1 MLLRKL
7 RQPANI
13 LTFTLL
19 AQSFFMSTSNK
30 QSNQPTHDLFTD
42 VSTDALASLDL
53 SATEKMTPMEV
64 RATSS
69 LAAIYG
75 LRMFGMFSILP
86 IFAIYASTLAEK
98 PSSLMIGLALGAY
111 GLTQALFQLPF
122 GMASDRFGRTPMI
135 YLGLAIFAV
144 GSMVAALAM
153 NIETIILGRVIQGAG
168 AVSAV
173 VTALLADLTRD
184 EHRTKAM
191 ASIGGTIGVAFAL
204 SLVGGPLLNQWIG
217 VPGIFALTAFLTL
230 GAIAVVKFV
239 VPDPVR
245 SHYHS
250 DASAAPAKLKDVLKN
265 TQLLRLNYGI
275 FALHAAQ
282 MAMFVVVP
290 FAIIQASGMH
300 ENQHWQIYLP
310 VLLASFVLMVPA
322 IIYAEKQAKIKQV
335 FVSAIALMLLA
346 QLMFAGSIHHF
357 WGIVASL
364 TIYFIAFNVLEAS
377 LPSIISKI
385 APAAAKGTA
394 MGVYNTA
401 QSLGVFVGGALGGYL
416 SHSLGFASVF
426 IFCSI
431 MMLLWL
437 ILAYS
442 MQAPAAVRTKMYTMS
457 ASAEAM
463 TAAAASQLKVELMK
477 LSGVIEAAVLPQER
491 TVILKVDKMQN
502 WDESQVLNLLRG

>member
-1 MLLRKL
+1 M
-7 RQPANI
+7 P
-13 LTFTLL
+13 
-19 AQSFFMSTSNK
+19 TSNK
-30 QSNQPTHDLFTD
+30 QSNQPTHEVFTD
-42 VSTDALASLDL
+42 ASTDALSSLEL
-53 SATEKMTPMEV
+53 SAAEKMTPMEV

-122 GMASDRFGRTPMI
+122 GMASDRFGRKPMI

-217 VPGIFALTAFLTL
+217 VSGIFALTAFLTL

-239 VPDPVR
+239 VPDPVH

-346 QLMFAGSIHHF
+346 QLMFAGSIAHF

-401 QSLGVFVGGALGGYL
+401 QSLGVFVGGAVGGYL

-431 MMLLWL
+431 MMLIWL

-463 TAAAASQLKVELMK
+463 TADAAHQLKTALMN
-477 LSGVIEAAVLPQER
+477 LGGVIEVAVLPLER
-491 TVILKVDKMQN
+491 TVILKVDKMHN

>member
-1 MLLRKL
+1 
-7 RQPANI
+7 
-13 LTFTLL
+13 
-19 AQSFFMSTSNK
+19 
-30 QSNQPTHDLFTD
+30 
-42 VSTDALASLDL
+42 
-53 SATEKMTPMEV
+53 MTPTEM

-122 GMASDRFGRTPMI
+122 GMASDRFGRKPMI

-239 VPDPVR
+239 VPDPLH

-290 FAIIQASGMH
+290 FAIIEASGMH

-322 IIYAEKQAKIKQV
+322 IVYAEKQAKIKQV

-346 QLMFAGSIHHF
+346 QLMFAGSIAHF

-394 MGVYNTA
+394 MGVYNTS
-401 QSLGVFVGGALGGYL
+401 QSLGVFVGGAVGGYL

-426 IFCSI
+426 IFCSV
-431 MMLLWL
+431 MMLIWL

-457 ASAEAM
+457 DSTQAM
-463 TAAAASQLKVELMK
+463 TAEATHQLKTALMN
-477 LSGVIEAAVLPQER
+477 LGGVIEAAVLPLER
-491 TVILKVDKMQN
+491 TVILKVDKMHN